1 MRRWLF
7 GVAAALI
14 AAGIWRGE
22 YRAVLAKA
30 SRICLECIGLG
41 VCTGAW
47 IFCQTPPPIPPS
59 DLLSSVA
66 IGAAMAPSS
75 ASHMT
80 DICGVVFSVNNH
92 APVR

>member
-7 GVAAALI
+7 GAAAALI

-41 VCTGAW
+41 
-47 IFCQTPPPIPPS
+47 
-59 DLLSSVA
+59 
-66 IGAAMAPSS
+66 
-75 ASHMT
+75 
-80 DICGVVFSVNNH
+80 
-92 APVR
+92 

>member
-1 MRRWLF
+1 MRRWFF
-7 GVAAALI
+7 GLAIALI

-22 YRAVLAKA
+22 HRAVLAKA
-30 SRICLECIGLG
+30 ARVCMECIGLG

-47 IFCQTPPPIPPS
+47 IIYQTPPPIPPS
-59 DLLSSVA
+59 ALLSSVA
-66 IGAAMAPSS
+66 IGTAMAPFS

-92 APVR
+92 APVH